1 MVGFDFD
8 AVAKLIHLPKDHVI
22 ALMVAVGKAV
32 EPARPRGGQL
42 ALDEVVLTDRF
53 A

>member
-1 MVGFDFD
+1 MG
-8 AVAKLIHLPKDHVI
+8 KLVNLPEDHVI
-22 ALMVAVGKAV
+22 ALMVSVGKAV

-42 ALDEVVLTDRF
+42 PLDEVVVTDRF